1 MHLTR
6 EELIAAASKL
16 DGFEGGVWLVDREA
30 SRFLSVTFWQSEEQ
44 LRESEEPVGRL
55 RELAMIK
62 VGGTVESV
70 EPLRGRSPDL
80 TSVLHQAVSSPSPC
94 SARSP
99 SST

>member
-1 MHLTR
+1 LFARATRIKSSSEQLEARMLLTR

-44 LRESEEPVGRL
+44 LRESEEPIGRL

-70 EPLRGRSPDL
+70 ERYE
-80 TSVLHQAVSSPSPC
+80 VV
-94 SARSP
+94 ARV
-99 SST
+99 